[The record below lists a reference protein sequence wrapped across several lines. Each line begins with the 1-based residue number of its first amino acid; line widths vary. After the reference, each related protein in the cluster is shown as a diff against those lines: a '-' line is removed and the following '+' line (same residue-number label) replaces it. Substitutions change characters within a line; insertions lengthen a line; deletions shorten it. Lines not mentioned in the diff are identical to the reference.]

1 MNNFIF
7 HPNEEKNANIIDD
20 KKELFS
26 CKTYLPLTNKLP
38 DLSTKAK
45 SGALNSNIYLLAS
58 RISSKSIK
66 IMIMM
71 MIIIII
77 KTRRVWKEQRN
88 LFSCI
93 LFWPHLNETTQQQQ
107 PPLSRSHPTNIKY
120 SISTWNV

>member
-1 MNNFIF
+1 MNNFMS

-71 MIIIII
+71 MIIII

>member
-1 MNNFIF
+1 MNNFMF

-38 DLSTKAK
+38 DLLTKAK

-71 MIIIII
+71 MIIII

>member
-58 RISSKSIK
+58 RISSKSII

-71 MIIIII
+71 MIIII

-107 PPLSRSHPTNIKY
+107 PPLIKSFTSY
-120 SISTWNV
+120 

>member
-71 MIIIII
+71 MIIII